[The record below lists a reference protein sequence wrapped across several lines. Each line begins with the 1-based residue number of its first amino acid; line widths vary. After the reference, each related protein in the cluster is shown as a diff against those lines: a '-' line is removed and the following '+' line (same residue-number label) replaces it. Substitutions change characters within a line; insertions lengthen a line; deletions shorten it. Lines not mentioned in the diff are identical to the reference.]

1 MKMNGRRGSEHRRSE
16 FHLSPFLSSPHK
28 PLLEPSTQPE
38 LKAQFLQKRGSDLAN
53 SIRNSSLPFSGYETS
68 TIRCHDRV
76 QFLEKIGKLC
86 LQSKL
91 EATVRA
97 SEITRR
103 NSSHDINKTNATLDS
118 LSVQTKPKY
127 RPGASTSTDE
137 VLSVEVRHCV
147 AKPGTGSCLDSRE
160 VDSTKRLKLK
170 KDRKFSV
177 SNISNGSA
185 SEAVY
190 HVSKVTENAQKSA
203 YDNIMNESRESE
215 LSLPQR
221 RKIMR
226 DDERMINETDKPPSL
241 FVQGIMKK
249 QSSGSC
255 SSVLSK
261 RTMSTADSTIG
272 EVSVDSSRSPCSSS
286 DNVNKVQKC
295 SESDKFGRNLV
306 HSKSQDRRSC
316 NAKNLSYQCQPCAL
330 PPLPFSSFAKPISS
344 QFNNLNPLSPSTSL
358 KQVTFAT
365 KDEIKLLFR

>member
-16 FHLSPFLSSPHK
+16 FHLSPFLSSRK

-97 SEITRR
+97 SESTRR
-103 NSSHDINKTNATLDS
+103 NSSHNINKTNATLDS

-185 SEAVY
+185 SKAVY

-203 YDNIMNESRESE
+203 YDDILNESRESE

-255 SSVLSK
+255 S
-261 RTMSTADSTIG
+261 TADCTIG
-272 EVSVDSSRSPCSSS
+272 EVSVDSSRSPCS
-286 DNVNKVQKC
+286 
-295 SESDKFGRNLV
+295 FGRNLV

-316 NAKNLSYQCQPCAL
+316 KAKNLSYQCQPCAL